1 VVDALL
7 EASDEEVFDLPD
19 SDSDDFD
26 EDEEVEEGGEQ
37 ESGSDAEDVDGADQ
51 AEEQKPNEED
61 EDDEEW
67 GEAKQDYYG
76 ADEIDTE
83 QAARDEESEAKRL
96 QQKQLEAMAGTDMM
110 YGIDDDDEDNEADN
124 EQDDIVTERL
134 PDLEVPDN
142 LSAEERLKLLKT
154 RYPEL
159 EGIARDWLE
168 LHKLR
173 EQVEKDASYAS
184 EIRELRTQLGLS
196 WGSQPVIAEIRHS
209 ALSAYLGACAMYF
222 AILTSTANGTD
233 GILALPPR
241 KLREHPVI
249 QGLLDARQ
257 MWEEVRQHPRV
268 DTEAE
273 VADLQR
279 KITRAEKKAQK
290 AALERKD
297 LAVAKE
303 PKSSR
308 TKEKKS
314 KSDRA
319 AEAQA
324 ALSAQRRAD
333 RLAKIEEDLADLSTL
348 TTATKKSSSKPK
360 TSKSGK
366 LIITEDDSD
375 LGDEATL
382 TASELAAKAARKKSL
397 KFYTSQIAQKANK
410 QGSRAR
416 DFGGDVDVPHRER
429 LRDRE
434 QRLNAAAEKRGK
446 KPLQPGEELGGD
458 SENDTEQRK
467 SAGGDDGDDGY
478 YDMVAA
484 KSKQKKVD
492 KKAAAEAYSE
502 AKRLNAQVYEVE
514 EVGDD
519 GKRKITYQ
527 IEKNKGLT
535 PHRKK
540 EVRSKLFMRVLR
552 HHVVLEDCA
561 NDCYC
566 RSESEEEAQV
576 CGEAEEAWEHE
587 ASVQRWRGEGRV
599 WWRVEWYQDWACQEC
614 EAVDGLAT
622 AHTHIFILIIS
633 PLWLHARP
641 HPNLCLYRYTTRA
654 VYKLSKVHAF
664 DYHEKSEKCVGLQS
678 SAGMPNPHPCGSRRA
693 TTHISNT
700 IVGPHDHVHTL
711 PVRKR

>member
-1 VVDALL
+1 ML
-7 EASDEEVFDLPD
+7 DLPD
-19 SDSDDFD
+19 SDEDDFD
-26 EDEEVEEGGEQ
+26 EDEEAAEGGGQ
-37 ESGSDAEDVDGADQ
+37 ESGSGAEDADGLEQ
-51 AEEQKPNEED
+51 AGTGKQNEEEVD
-61 EDDEEW
+61 EEEW
-67 GEAKQDYYG
+67 GEIKQDYYG

-110 YGIDDDDEDNEADN
+110 YGVDENEDEDEAGN

-134 PDLEVPDN
+134 PDLEVPEN

-173 EQVEKDASYAS
+173 DQVERDASFVP
-184 EIRELRTQLGLS
+184 EIRNLRTQLGLS
-196 WGSQPVIAEIRHS
+196 WGSQPVIAELRHS

-222 AILTSTANGTD
+222 AILTSTANSTG

-257 MWEEVRQHPRV
+257 MWEEVRRHPRA

-273 VADLQR
+273 VAELQR
-279 KITRAEKKAQK
+279 KVAKAEKKARK
-290 AALERKD
+290 AALESQESIDVKETKTAKVKD
-297 LAVAKE
+297 
-303 PKSSR
+303 
-308 TKEKKS
+308 KKS
-314 KSDRA
+314 KADRV

-333 RLAKIEEDLADLSTL
+333 RLAKVEEDLADLSAL
-348 TTATKKSSSKPK
+348 TSTTKKSSSKPK

-458 SENDTEQRK
+458 SDGEVGGGNK
-467 SAGGDDGDDGY
+467 VAGDAGDDGY
-478 YDMVAA
+478 YDIVAA

-519 GKRKITYQ
+519 GKRRITYQ

-540 EVRSKLFMRVLR
+540 EVRS
-552 HHVVLEDCA
+552 
-561 NDCYC
+561 
-566 RSESEEEAQV
+566 ESSIHSRFVA
-576 CGEAEEAWEHE
+576 
-587 ASVQRWRGEGRV
+587 
-599 WWRVEWYQDWACQEC
+599 
-614 EAVDGLAT
+614 
-622 AHTHIFILIIS
+622 II
-633 PLWLHARP
+633 
-641 HPNLCLYRYTTRA
+641 
-654 VYKLSKVHAF
+654 V
-664 DYHEKSEKCVGLQS
+664 
-678 SAGMPNPHPCGSRRA
+678 
-693 TTHISNT
+693 
-700 IVGPHDHVHTL
+700 
-711 PVRKR
+711 